1 MECHYQM
8 KKEINNR
15 SLIKTKQIKR
25 RRNNIMKDNQKR
37 RKAVLR
43 NMRAINSYGVLKN
56 SNKKINLEGKMVLMK
71 L

>member
-15 SLIKTKQIKR
+15 RLIKTKQIKR
-25 RRNNIMKDNQKR
+25 RRNNIMKDNKKR

-43 NMRAINSYGVLKN
+43 NMREINSYGVLKN

>member
-1 MECHYQM
+1 
-8 KKEINNR
+8 
-15 SLIKTKQIKR
+15 
-25 RRNNIMKDNQKR
+25 MKDNKKR